1 MECKLNSYLYDI
13 NFQAEEM
20 FNTLIE
26 QFKQAEGITEQ
37 LKADNQMEWV
47 ARMDNI
53 RQRTTEIVSNEII
66 LVWKWGAWIYP
77 SSPFFINL

>member
-1 MECKLNSYLYDI
+1 
-13 NFQAEEM
+13 M

-66 LVWKWGAWIYP
+66 LV
-77 SSPFFINL
+77 